1 MSTWRAKLDN
11 VKRIMITIL
20 VARINWT
27 LLISALVLTG
37 CVSDQRGPLPL
48 APEQIPT
55 PLFFFIQQEPF
66 NENERQIP
74 GVDKVQ
80 DYLTAVTT
88 GKLVLK
94 DKCLR
99 LKGTDSNIGYLLIW
113 PAELFTP
120 NIKDNEI
127 QILDRNSR
135 VVARVGQEVRM
146 SGGEVGL
153 LNLLP
158 EYVQRQIPPACTG
171 PYWVVGLEVHSQ
183 LSP

>member
-1 MSTWRAKLDN
+1 MLK
-11 VKRIMITIL
+11 IGL
-20 VARINWT
+20 VQVSWT
-27 LLISALVLTG
+27 LSIALLTLMG
-37 CVSDQRGPLPL
+37 CVNNAVGSLPP
-48 APEQIPT
+48 APVFAPT
-55 PLFFFIQQEPF
+55 PSFFFIRQEPV
-66 NENERQIP
+66 NENEGKTP
-74 GVDKVQ
+74 EVDRVQ
-80 DYLTAVTT
+80 TYWTAVTS
-88 GKLVLK
+88 GKLVLMNG
-94 DKCLR
+94 CLR

-127 QILDRNSR
+127 QILDRNSK

-153 LNLLP
+153 FNLLP

-171 PYWVVGLEVHSQ
+171 PYWVVGLEVDSQ